1 MKRGPLEEGMANHSS
16 ILAARTPW
24 TVWKAKIDMTWEDKP
39 PSLEGVQYGFSS
51 SHVRMW
57 ELDHKE
63 SWAPKNWC
71 FWIVVLKTLESP
83 LDCKEIK
90 PISPKENQSWTFIG
104 KTDAEAKAPM
114 ATCCEEPTNY
124 KDFDDGRDWRQEEKG
139 KTEDEMVVWH
149 HWLNEYEFDQALGVG
164 EAKESLACCSPWG
177 CRKSD
182 MTEQLNWTEWPSY
195 SQHHI
200 QQ

>member
-1 MKRGPLEEGMANHSS
+1 MKHGPLEEGMANHSS

-51 SHVRMW
+51 SHVWMW

-90 PISPKENQSWTFIG
+90 PISPKENQPWIFISR
-104 KTDAEAKAPM
+104 TDAEAEAPILTL
-114 ATCCEEPTNY
+114 ATWWEKPSHW
-124 KDFDDGRDWRQEEKG
+124 KRLWQILAHFDIGKNRALEHKG
-139 KTEDEMVVWH
+139 YILKY
-149 HWLNEYEFDQALGVG
+149 NKFN
-164 EAKESLACCSPWG
+164 AKE
-177 CRKSD
+177 KS
-182 MTEQLNWTEWPSY
+182 
-195 SQHHI
+195 
-200 QQ
+200 

>member
-1 MKRGPLEEGMANHSS
+1 MKILDSILKSRDITLQTTIHIVIAMLFFFPIVIYGCKSWTIKIVECQRIDAFKLVLEE
-16 ILAARTPW
+16 
-24 TVWKAKIDMTWEDKP
+24 
-39 PSLEGVQYGFSS
+39 
-51 SHVRMW
+51 
-57 ELDHKE
+57 
-63 SWAPKNWC
+63 
-71 FWIVVLKTLESP
+71 TLESP
-83 LDCKEIK
+83 LDSKEIK

-124 KDFDDGRDWRQEEKG
+124 KDPDDGKDWRQEQKG
-139 KTEDEMVVWH
+139 KTEDEMVGWH
-149 HWLNEYEFDQALGVG
+149 HQLNEHEFDQALGVG
-164 EAKESLACCSPWG
+164 EAQESLACCSPWG